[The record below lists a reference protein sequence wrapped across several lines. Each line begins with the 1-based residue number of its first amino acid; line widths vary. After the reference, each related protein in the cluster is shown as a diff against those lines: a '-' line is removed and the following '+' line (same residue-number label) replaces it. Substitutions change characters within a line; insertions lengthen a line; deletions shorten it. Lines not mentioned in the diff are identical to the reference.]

1 MARLIGL
8 PEWSKLIAEINSRDS
23 LGGER
28 IGQFVWNKYGQ
39 RGIDGAGW
47 PEFFYADDAKA
58 IDMLEK
64 YMGYGRGDSYHAS

>member
-1 MARLIGL
+1 MARLIGI
-8 PEWSKLIAEINSRDS
+8 PEWSKLISEINERDKS
-23 LGGER
+23 IR

-58 IDMLEK
+58 IDMLVA
-64 YMGYGRGDSYHAS
+64 YMGYGRGDSYHAV

>member
-1 MARLIGL
+1 MGRDDMARLVGL
-8 PEWSKLIAEINSRDS
+8 PEWPVLLAEINGRDTR
-23 LGGER
+23 LR

-58 IDMLEK
+58 IDMLEE
-64 YMGYGRGDSYHAS
+64 YRGYGYNN